1 MPRPKRRYTSVML
14 LDAAPLRQVLKR
26 KFDSAGDAWRAT
38 NIERSLIE
46 KVWNGKK
53 PFITLDT
60 ADKACIA
67 LNIHLD
73 EVYPFEETRKH
84 ESETSS

>member
-1 MPRPKRRYTSVML
+1 ML

-53 PFITLDT
+53 LYITVDT

-67 LNIHLD
+67 LGKHLD
-73 EVYPFEETRKH
+73 EIYPYKENEET
-84 ESETSS
+84 